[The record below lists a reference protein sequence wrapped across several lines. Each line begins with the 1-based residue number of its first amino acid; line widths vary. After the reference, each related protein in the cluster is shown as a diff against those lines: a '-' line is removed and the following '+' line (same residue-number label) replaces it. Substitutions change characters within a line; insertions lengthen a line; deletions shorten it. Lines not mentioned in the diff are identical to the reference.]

1 MKRLVTF
8 IFAFIYILNAWA
20 AKSAGTPMLVFQPD
34 GMTVTIQLL
43 GDENF
48 SWYQTTDGVLLVRN
62 ESEYYIAKVVKGDLV
77 STGILAHDECD
88 RTKAEKAAIAAQDKA
103 AFQAQA
109 DNSVRTRRNA
119 VALLDKKNFSPHM
132 GEIHIPIILMNYT
145 DKQFVLGNGDKEKL
159 YEIFEEYFNGT
170 TKTPY
175 TSETRFK
182 GYSSVRQYFVDASYG
197 KFTPVFDLYGP
208 YTTSREHD
216 YYGKASGRTSYLLK
230 EAIQLA
236 DPDIDFSKYDS
247 NNDGNADL
255 VYVLYAG
262 TGANL
267 SGNRNDV
274 WPACW
279 CNRTFS
285 TQEGKTVNII
295 GVSNELATNSFQG
308 EPIRAGIGV
317 FCHEMSHGLGL
328 PDLYWTLGY
337 TPTDVN
343 GEADF
348 DNCGPEDWDIMDGGE
363 NLYAYVYNDPIG
375 YIDPEGEVPPLAPI
389 VWTYMRCVAS
399 CTARSMVHDALTG
412 GLGDCIPETLAD
424 HTKDCALECVFPNR
438 LLGKLN
444 AGKSNFWPP
453 SLTPPGG
460 GRRAAFNEAKRR
472 NGIPTSQ
479 SPNSVKP
486 NVDRRGKRQPG
497 RVYEYSVPGRKEPV
511 IIRDDAAGHY
521 YGAGNSQ
528 NRGPHFNDSRG
539 NHYDY

>member
-1 MKRLVTF
+1 MNEDIAVSYTQTGHTKEEKGLNWERGYTYNAAERLSKVEDKRNDRTSNYTYDPF
-8 IFAFIYILNAWA
+8 GRRISKTITQGKATQTTYYIYGEHGLMAEANEQGTLTKAYGFHPDAQTNGLWSTNPVWQADISNGKLKDEQTQWHYLHTDHLGTPYMATNKQGQRTWRAH
-20 AKSAGTPMLVFQPD
+20 AKSFGEAIIDKNSTTTVNLRFPGQYYDEETGTHY
-34 GMTVTIQLL
+34 
-43 GDENF
+43 NF
-48 SWYQTTDGVLLVRN
+48 HRDYSPY
-62 ESEYYIAKVVKGDLV
+62 
-77 STGILAHDECD
+77 TGRYL
-88 RTKAEKAAIAAQDKA
+88 
-103 AFQAQA
+103 QA
-109 DNSVRTRRNA
+109 D
-119 VALLDKKNFSPHM
+119 
-132 GEIHIPIILMNYT
+132 PI
-145 DKQFVLGNGDKEKL
+145 
-159 YEIFEEYFNGT
+159 
-170 TKTPY
+170 
-175 TSETRFK
+175 
-182 GYSSVRQYFVDASYG
+182 
-197 KFTPVFDLYGP
+197 
-208 YTTSREHD
+208 
-216 YYGKASGRTSYLLK
+216 
-230 EAIQLA
+230 
-236 DPDIDFSKYDS
+236 
-247 NNDGNADL
+247 
-255 VYVLYAG
+255 
-262 TGANL
+262 
-267 SGNRNDV
+267 
-274 WPACW
+274 
-279 CNRTFS
+279 
-285 TQEGKTVNII
+285 
-295 GVSNELATNSFQG
+295 
-308 EPIRAGIGV
+308 
-317 FCHEMSHGLGL
+317 GL
-328 PDLYWTLGY
+328 
-337 TPTDVN
+337 
-343 GEADF
+343 
-348 DNCGPEDWDIMDGGE
+348 DGGE